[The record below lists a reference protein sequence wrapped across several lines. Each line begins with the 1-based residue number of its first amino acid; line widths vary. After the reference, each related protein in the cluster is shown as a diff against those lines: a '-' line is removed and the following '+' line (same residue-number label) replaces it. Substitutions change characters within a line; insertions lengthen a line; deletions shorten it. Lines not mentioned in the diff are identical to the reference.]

1 MAFTFPYIQRLGL
14 FQFQVLNAMHIL
26 HTFPFF
32 SFSNRSSEWDILCR
46 GEKEE

>member
-32 SFSNRSSEWDILCR
+32 SFSNRSSE
-46 GEKEE
+46 